1 MQPDR
6 SLLTLALDTSSVFTL
21 FGLVQGDTLLAEE
34 KSQAPLQMRDRLPHQ
49 LQEFLRANEAA
60 HGAIGTIALA
70 IGPGS
75 FTGLRVSLALA
86 KGIAY
91 ARGIPVWP
99 VSSLKVLAAN
109 AQGFDGTIATII
121 PARKGECYLGL
132 YDGEELLL
140 VHEPVCIDHAELET
154 HVPVDA
160 ILLGPAVTELP
171 SEIRESLA
179 APLSRAHA
187 DYHAPSALRLAL
199 LARMEWQG
207 REPPDLDSLSPHY
220 LKEFPA

>member
-1 MQPDR
+1 MQTDR
-6 SLLTLALDTSSVFTL
+6 SLLTLALDTTSVFTV

-34 KSQAPLQMRDRLPHQ
+34 KFQAPLQMRDHLPHQ
-49 LQEFLRANEAA
+49 LQQFLRVNEAA
-60 HGAIGTIALA
+60 HGAIGGIALA

-132 YDGEELLL
+132 YDGEELLP

-154 HVPVDA
+154 HVPEDA
-160 ILLGPAVTELP
+160 VLLGPAVAELP
-171 SEIRESLA
+171 SEICEGLA

-187 DYHAPSALRLAL
+187 DFHAPSALRLAL
-199 LARMEWQG
+199 LARTEWQG
-207 REPPDLDSLSPHY
+207 REAPDVDSLSPFY

>member
-21 FGLVQGDTLLAEE
+21 FGFVQGDTLLAEQ
-34 KSQAPLQMRDRLPHQ
+34 KSQAPLQMRDHLPHQ
-49 LQEFLRANEAA
+49 LQGFLRANEAA
-60 HGAIGTIALA
+60 HGAIGAIALA

-109 AQGFDGTIATII
+109 AQGFDGTIATVI

-132 YDGEELLL
+132 YDGEELLP
-140 VHEPVCIDHAELET
+140 VHEPVCIDYAELET
-154 HVPVDA
+154 HVPEDA
-160 ILLGPAVTELP
+160 VLLGPAVAELP
-171 SEIRESLA
+171 SETRERLA

-187 DYHAPSALRLAL
+187 DFHSPSALRLAL

-207 REPPDLDSLSPHY
+207 REPPDLDSLSPFY